1 MDLMTLLPLLAAV
14 FLFWKLRSV
23 LGTRNG
29 AERPPYDPY
38 VGDETKS
45 ADPAATDND
54 NVVTLPNARRS
65 RGEPEEVDPAVAAI
79 ERVAGDDRDLKR
91 GLTAIHAKDPTFD
104 PEQFLEGARMAYEMI
119 VQAFADGDRRAL
131 KGLLSREVFDNF
143 EAAIDA
149 REERGETVRSS
160 FVGIEKADITGA
172 ELDGDEAQ
180 ITVHFVSEIVSA
192 TLDADENVIEGD
204 LQEVAETTDTWT
216 FARPA
221 RSRDPN
227 WKLVATDG

>member
-45 ADPAATDND
+45 AEPPADAGD
-54 NVVTLPNARRS
+54 NVVTLPGARRS
-65 RGEPEEVDPAVAAI
+65 RADEPDPAMAAI
-79 ERVAGDDRDLKR
+79 ERVAGDDKALKR
-91 GLTAIHAKDPTFD
+91 GLTAIHAKDEAFD
-104 PEQFLEGARMAYEMI
+104 PEEFLEGARMAYEMI

-131 KGLLSREVFDNF
+131 KGLLSREVYENF

-160 FVGIEKADITGA
+160 FVGIDKADITGA